1 MGKCIVVTAPSGS
14 GKTTL
19 IKRLIKETP
28 SIEFS
33 VSHTTRQKREGE
45 TDGRDYHF
53 VSESDFLA
61 MIARSEFLEWAQVH
75 SGYYGTALSE
85 LEKVKATNLI
95 LDIDVQGAMTLR
107 SRKQE
112 ALYVF
117 IKPPSL
123 AVLRE
128 RLTARHT
135 DKPEE
140 IDLRMWNAKREME
153 YIEHFDVVVVNDDLE
168 HAYAEFSG
176 AVRHY
181 IGEAGI

>member
-19 IKRLIKETP
+19 IKRLLSETP
-28 SIEFS
+28 SIQFS
-33 VSHTTRQKREGE
+33 VSHTTRPKRDGE

-53 VSESDFLA
+53 TAESDFLA
-61 MIARSEFLEWAQVH
+61 MIARGEFLEWAQVH

-85 LEKVKATNLI
+85 LAKVETTNLI

-107 SRKQE
+107 ARKQE

-117 IKPPSL
+117 IRPPSL

-128 RLTARHT
+128 RLTARHS

-153 YIEHFDVVVVNDDLE
+153 YIEHFDVVIVNDVLE
-168 HAYAEFSG
+168 RAYAEFSG
-176 AVRHY
+176 AIRHY
-181 IGEAGI
+181 LGEAGI